1 VRPSGF
7 AELAAY
13 FDSLGGSVTTTLL
26 GVDDSKTM
34 RRVLEITF
42 AGEDYKTVLAA
53 NADDAMTKL
62 HAERPSVVLLDAAL
76 EGTNGYD
83 LCQRLKAA
91 VPSVAVVLLASKQQP
106 YDRARGTQAGA
117 DDFMDKPFDTQ
128 QLLDKVGTLLKRAP
142 GAAATNLTSTQH
154 GLGAPAPAPVGVPLT
169 AAARPISP
177 ELGARGRTQTLAYG
191 HNPMGGAGP
200 VAPVIPAPTSAGAGP
215 APAPTPR
222 SSPVAAAPPF
232 PPPSPPAKPNF
243 TPAPS
248 PVAAAPVPATPV
260 ASPAAAA
267 MNGADFSQKLAAI
280 GLTKEQVT
288 AVLALSRE
296 VVERV
301 VWEVVPTLA
310 ETMIREEIT
319 RLTRD

>member
-1 VRPSGF
+1 M
-7 AELAAY
+7 
-13 FDSLGGSVTTTLL
+13 TTTLL

-53 NADDAMTKL
+53 NADDAMSKL

-91 VPSVAVVLLASKQQP
+91 APSVAVVLLASKQQP

-117 DDFMDKPFDTQ
+117 DDFVDKPFDTQ
-128 QLLDKVGTLLKRAP
+128 QLLDKIGTLLKRQP
-142 GAAATNLTSTQH
+142 GAAQTNLASTQH
-154 GLGAPAPAPVGVPLT
+154 GLGAPPAPVGVPLT
-169 AAARPISP
+169 AAARPVSP

-191 HNPMGGAGP
+191 QNPMGGAGP
-200 VAPVIPAPTSAGAGP
+200 VAPVIPAPAPAVAAP
-215 APAPTPR
+215 APAPAPR

-232 PPPSPPAKPNF
+232 PPPSPPAKPNV
-243 TPAPS
+243 TPAPN
-248 PVAAAPVPATPV
+248 PVAAAPVAAAPQPAP
-260 ASPAAAA
+260 APIAAAPAPAAPLAA
-267 MNGADFSQKLAAI
+267 AVNGADFSQKLAAI

-301 VWEVVPTLA
+301 VWEVVPVLA
-310 ETMIREEIT
+310 ETMIKEEIT
-319 RLTRD
+319 RLTRE